1 MRTPS
6 IYSQDDPISA
16 ALKPSATETEAER
29 TARLYAEAEAKKVS
43 EQIDEHLRD
52 ERERLKKR
60 KGDVKVCFFKR
71 NVRIYS
77 LTYLAIAPGASGKR
91 EVYTSETIPAYV
103 QAPLAGKGAVI
114 VANCDIFQCCQ
125 VSPTYSFSF
134 RSLGR

>member
-77 LTYLAIAPGASGKR
+77 LTSLAIAPGASGKR

-114 VANCDIFQCCQ
+114 VANCDIF
-125 VSPTYSFSF
+125 
-134 RSLGR
+134 

>member
-60 KGDVKVCFFKR
+60 KGDVKVCFFQR
-71 NVRIYS
+71 NVRIYLLARLSYCSWAKRKAGSRHFRNNSS
-77 LTYLAIAPGASGKR
+77 LCTGPTRWKRSGYR
-91 EVYTSETIPAYV
+91 GE
-103 QAPLAGKGAVI
+103 L
-114 VANCDIFQCCQ
+114 
-125 VSPTYSFSF
+125 
-134 RSLGR
+134 